1 VNTRQ
6 TVEIAALISAYSPH
20 VIERPVVL
28 PKAALEQFWECSQK
42 RLKLWLSAMAFY
54 QRSASDA
61 SPQERLRL
69 WQELEP
75 TLVEIFVTEVL
86 ARVWGAILT
95 SVDEEMGTHQY
106 EPIARNVLI
115 GHLDAR
121 KRALQ
126 LLAGDAGV
134 TLEHLHRIDQVRRRV
149 ERWTDL
155 LLGHLVERY
164 QVEDFAF
171 NAERSR
177 DFGAQQLLQSTAR
190 PREQVWALVLVGL
203 RMAFPTAA
211 NASPPNEYFQH
222 QIIAS
227 ILNCFPADSFQPE
240 GPFRSILEG
249 RVCRDG
255 NRPEIHAAEDQ
266 FGASSPQLTLP
277 TQSTISRIDFRK
289 LRNRMPPPKG

>member
-1 VNTRQ
+1 M
-6 TVEIAALISAYSPH
+6 EIAALISAYSPH
-20 VIERPVVL
+20 VIERPVMP
-28 PKAALEQFWECSQK
+28 PKEALEQFWESSQK
-42 RLKLWLSAMAFY
+42 RLKLWLSAMTFF

-75 TLVEIFVTEVL
+75 TLEEIFVTEVL

-95 SVDEEMGTHQY
+95 SIDEELGTHQY

-126 LLAGDAGV
+126 LLACDSGV
-134 TLEHLHRIDQVRRRV
+134 TSEHLHRIDQVRRRV

-155 LLGHLVERY
+155 LLGHLVEHY
-164 QVEDFAF
+164 SVEDFAF

-177 DFGAQQLLQSTAR
+177 DFGSQQLLQSTDR

-211 NASPPNEYFQH
+211 NTSPPNEYFQH

-227 ILNCFPADSFQPE
+227 ILACFPMDSFQPE

-255 NRPEIHAAEDQ
+255 NRPEMHATAVQIADS
-266 FGASSPQLTLP
+266 APQLTLP